1 MRNAHE
7 KPDLCW
13 RLGRAQI
20 RYIFNFFSLRHKSY
34 CYVFSKKAL
43 SCSLNIC
50 CEVTADVLW
59 KRLLFQV
66 LFENMEI
73 PFRIVKA
80 LLPAIPIEIKSLGGY
95 LTKLQFWDPI

>member
-1 MRNAHE
+1 MSFPKRLFRVHITFAH
-7 KPDLCW
+7 
-13 RLGRAQI
+13 
-20 RYIFNFFSLRHKSY
+20 
-34 CYVFSKKAL
+34 
-43 SCSLNIC
+43 
-50 CEVTADVLW
+50 EVTADVLW
-59 KRLLFQV
+59 KRLPFQV